1 MDHCSSE
8 GATVEIQ
15 SYLFKTKNFSSKQKF
30 QNSKQFQFNFKSKY
44 ISISF
49 QNQYPK
55 FHFKIHLKN
64 QIKMSENIELSYVWD
79 HTIIKI
85 LNHDIQSKI
94 GNMIK
99 EWVVFNKLEDFN
111 SLLEYTDDDFT
122 PTGKLCYINEN
133 GEKLYR
139 KLMKQFF
146 NLRWYIQHLVD
157 EYDYQ
162 YGDNE
167 WTNPLHE
174 SNWTYRTN
182 KQFMK
187 YVNFTLKEMNP
198 EQMKMNPIKPI
209 IKVNTNE
216 ELDTEEGESNTN
228 EQECTISIEEE
239 EEFTTSEELPEDEYS
254 TFSDMSKPNSESDI
268 NVDDTQHQE
277 NPQTPE
283 LQIHNTYNTTMHD
296 KHNLIHDEY
305 DTSENENTI
314 EIETI
319 EQYGEKIHE
328 TEESIST
335 ETSQVL
341 AIFNKTIHHED
352 DSSDDKSV
360 IKIDPPRENGE
371 QENGKLDKL
380 LTTTF
385 QIEIENR
392 KVEGLITY
400 STDQQIFKFKVNSW
414 VVNIEFTLY
423 ELKCIIHAILQHM
436 GFYYT
441 TENPCVMMSVN
452 HETKSCECIILH
464 QDELYI
470 ASSTL
475 QEIIHIVKEKHKI
488 KINPHI
494 NQESNFPYDPGG
506 TMIC

>member
-1 MDHCSSE
+1 M
-8 GATVEIQ
+8 
-15 SYLFKTKNFSSKQKF
+15 
-30 QNSKQFQFNFKSKY
+30 
-44 ISISF
+44 
-49 QNQYPK
+49 
-55 FHFKIHLKN
+55 
-64 QIKMSENIELSYVWD
+64 
-79 HTIIKI
+79 
-85 LNHDIQSKI
+85 

-139 KLMKQFF
+139 KLMKQFY

-157 EYDYQ
+157 EYEYQ

-182 KQFMK
+182 KQLMK
-187 YVNFTLKEMNP
+187 YVNFTLKEMTP
-198 EQMKMNPIKPI
+198 EQMKINPIKPI
-209 IKVNTNE
+209 ITVKTNE
-216 ELDTEEGESNTN
+216 ELDTEEGESNTH
-228 EQECTISIEEE
+228 EQETTISNEEE
-239 EEFTTSEELPEDEYS
+239 EEFTTSEELTEDEYY
-254 TFSDMSKPNSESDI
+254 TFSDMSKQDSESDI
-268 NVDDTQHQE
+268 NVDETQYQD
-277 NPQTPE
+277 NPQTLE
-283 LQIHNTYNTTMHD
+283 TLKIHNTYNTTMHD
-296 KHNLIHDEY
+296 KDDLIHDKI
-305 DTSENENTI
+305 DTSEDESI
-314 EIETI
+314 IET
-319 EQYGEKIHE
+319 ETYEHYGEKIHE

-341 AIFNKTIHHED
+341 TVFNKAIHHED

-360 IKIDPPRENGE
+360 IEIEPPQENGE
-371 QENGKLDKL
+371 QENGKQDKL

-414 VVNIEFTLY
+414 GVDIEFTLY
-423 ELKCIIHAILQHM
+423 ELKWTIHAILQHM
-436 GFYYT
+436 GFYHT
-441 TENPCVMMSVN
+441 TENPCVMVRAN
-452 HETKSCECIILH
+452 HKTESCECIIIH
-464 QDELYI
+464 EDELYI

-475 QEIIHIVKEKHKI
+475 QEILHIVKEKYNTEI
-488 KINPHI
+488 ISNDYL
-494 NQESNFPYDPGG
+494 ESNFPYDPGG